1 MKPKNCTGLEK
12 WTEMEDLSCLT
23 PSFGDGT
30 VEYLKGFSALNI
42 LLSITAFLGNTLILV
57 AMRRMFMFFYPWYS
71 DASIFVDSPYWLHL

>member
-30 VEYLKGFSALNI
+30 VEYLKRFLSLEYPSIYYCISWEHFDFSCHA
-42 LLSITAFLGNTLILV
+42 
-57 AMRRMFMFFYPWYS
+57 
-71 DASIFVDSPYWLHL
+71 